1 MTTRTDTKKFEL
13 LQSSPQV
20 AILVHD
26 FPQVQDAESAAA
38 AAATSDGA
46 SPLPAAPLDVTREG
60 SAGGEGGWV
69 DVDSYE
75 YCLTWS

>member
-13 LQSSPQV
+13 LQTSPQV

-38 AAATSDGA
+38 AVSGSA
-46 SPLPAAPLDVTREG
+46 PPPPAAPLDVTREG
-60 SAGGEGGWV
+60 SAGGKGGWV
-69 DVDSYE
+69 GVDSPE
-75 YCLTWS
+75 FCLICFG